1 MTSSA
6 STGAGGAPGANGARA
21 FVIDPG
27 ASRLT
32 LRAFA
37 GGMLSAVG
45 HNPTFAVR
53 RFEGAVRFNPEKP
66 AGSLTLRMAADSL
79 AVQGEMSDKDRREIE
94 RMTKDEV
101 LEASKH
107 PDIVYACP
115 ETSVRKIGEGQFEVT
130 LPGSLSLHGVTL
142 RQLVSARIS
151 LMGTML
157 RAFGEFSLQQPDY
170 DIKPVTVGGGMLR
183 VKDELRGTFDI
194 VARADSGA

>member
-1 MTSSA
+1 
-6 STGAGGAPGANGARA
+6 
-21 FVIDPG
+21 
-27 ASRLT
+27 
-32 LRAFA
+32 
-37 GGMLSAVG
+37 MLSAVG

-53 RFEGAVRFNPEKP
+53 RFEGDVHFNPDKP

-94 RMTKDEV
+94 QVTKDEV
-101 LEASKH
+101 LEVSKH

-151 LMGTML
+151 LASSIRNDFTPFL
-157 RAFGEFSLQQPDY
+157 FPSSASRLLFELFLLPITIKTSSPSSASRRTAFCRFC
-170 DIKPVTVGGGMLR
+170 
-183 VKDELRGTFDI
+183 
-194 VARADSGA
+194 VA